1 MPRSDQ
7 RPARR
12 SATTRGRAPRGRRG
26 TPRSGKRPPTLL
38 GRLLRTL
45 FLTGLIVLL
54 IVAAGVAGYMR
65 YLDTTITRT
74 FEGRRWS
81 VPAVI
86 YAQPLELFPGAL
98 LSMREAVH
106 ELDRLGYRE
115 TQGVPPPGSFARSG
129 NQLDVH
135 LREFRFIEGQ
145 RSNQRIRIRF
155 SQDAIVEVAN
165 VRGEQV
171 PLISLDPAAIGSF
184 FPSHGEDRIVL
195 APEHVPVLLT
205 ETLKAVEDKN
215 FDTHPG
221 FDLEGMLRALWV
233 NLRAGEVQQ
242 GGSTLTQQLVKSYYL
257 SNRRT
262 LERKL
267 REIGMAI
274 ILDARF
280 PKEEILNA
288 YVNEIFLGQDG
299 RRAVHGFGL
308 GSQFYFNK
316 PIDELGAD
324 EIALLVAVIRGPSYY
339 NPYRHPDRALARR
352 DFVLDRMLESQL
364 ISSAEHAAARQQPL
378 KLARGARL
386 GATYYPAYMDLV
398 RRQLADQYQEQDLTS
413 SGLRIFTNL
422 NPPVQEGVEQALART
437 LTELEKAR
445 KLPADSLQGAAV
457 VRSVQTGEVL
467 AVAGGRVAGFD
478 GFNRALNARR
488 PIGSLVKPAVYLKAL
503 ESGYHLA
510 SIVDDAP
517 VTLTQNGQTWSP
529 NNYDRRVNGPV
540 PLVRALGDSLNLA
553 TVRLGLK
560 LGVDAIAD
568 RIEALS
574 GHKVD
579 NRFPSL
585 LLGAEAMTPL
595 EVSALYGTIAS
606 GGFYME
612 PKAVIAVV
620 DESGEQL
627 SRRSLQV
634 APRIAPDAAM
644 NLIEGMKIVMRNGTG
659 ASSPFARSGT
669 AGKTGTTDDYRD
681 SWFAGFDSLHLV
693 VTWVGTDDNK
703 PTKLSGAT
711 GALKVWDAIMQELAV
726 RPLQPS
732 PSNTLRSIDYASG
745 LLADERCA
753 REVVRI
759 PVPPNAT
766 LRVLPGCDINGE
778 SLGDRV
784 RAWFRDL

>member
-1 MPRSDQ
+1 MPRSEQ

-12 SATTRGRAPRGRRG
+12 SATTRGRAPRGRRS
-26 TPRSGKRPPTLL
+26 TSGSGRRPPTLI
-38 GRLLRTL
+38 GRILRTL

-54 IVAAGVAGYMR
+54 IVAAGIAGYMR

-98 LSMREAVH
+98 LSIREVVH

-115 TQGVPPPGSFARSG
+115 AQGVPPPGSFARSG
-129 NQLDVH
+129 NELDVH
-135 LREFRFIEGQ
+135 LRDFRFIEGP

-155 SQDAIVEVAN
+155 SQDAIVDVAN
-165 VRGEQV
+165 VLGEQV

-195 APEHVPVLLT
+195 APEQVPVLLT

-221 FDLEGMLRALWV
+221 FDLEGILRALWV
-233 NLRAGEVQQ
+233 NVRAGEVQQ

-308 GSQFYFNK
+308 GAQFYFNK

-352 DFVLDRMLESQL
+352 DFVLDRMRESEL
-364 ISSAEHAAARQQPL
+364 ISPAEHAAARQQPL

-467 AVAGGRVAGFD
+467 AVAGGRIAGFD

-540 PLVRALGDSLNLA
+540 PVVRSLGDSLNLA

-560 LGVDAIAD
+560 LGVDGIAD

-574 GHKVD
+574 GHKVE

-627 SRRSLQV
+627 SRRSIQV
-634 APRIAPDAAM
+634 EPRIAPDAAM
-644 NLIEGMKIVMRNGTG
+644 TLIEGMKIVMRNGTG
-659 ASSPFARSGT
+659 AGSPFARSGT

-681 SWFAGFDSLHLV
+681 SWFVGFDSLHLV

-766 LRVLPGCDINGE
+766 LRVLPGCDINGD